1 MFCIPQMLE
10 KINILQRRGGGQ
22 VQATIRQKAAR
33 TKLARV
39 ASAQSKFDST
49 QVEAKFLAAAV
60 SKRLA
65 TRAPDRFLLHRH
77 ILGKDITVP
86 LA

>member
-1 MFCIPQMLE
+1 MVAKSKQPFAKRLPAQ
-10 KINILQRRGGGQ
+10 
-22 VQATIRQKAAR
+22 
-33 TKLARV
+33 KLARV

-49 QVEAKFLAAAV
+49 QVEATFLAAAV